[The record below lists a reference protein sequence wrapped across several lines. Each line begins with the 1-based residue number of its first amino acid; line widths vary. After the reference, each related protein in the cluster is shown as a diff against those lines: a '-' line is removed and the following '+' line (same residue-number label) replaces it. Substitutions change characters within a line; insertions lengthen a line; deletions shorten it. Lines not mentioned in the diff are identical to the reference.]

1 MFGLNRKQ
9 QALALLIVAGLFVLL
24 WSVQIAGAAVDADYF
39 LLAIGVVG
47 LSMTLYCLNILVKI
61 YTGRMP

>member
-24 WSVQIAGAAVDADYF
+24 WSVQIAGAAVDANYF
-39 LLAIGVVG
+39 RLAIGVVG
-47 LSMTLYCLNILVKI
+47 LSMTLCCLNILVKI